1 MAKKDI
7 IVIGGS
13 AGCHSPLRQI
23 LSDLPPDLPASVFI
37 ATHVPTHTP
46 GYLSEVLEMT
56 SSLPVTRAVNGQAIE
71 RGCVYVAVPD
81 HHLLVIDGTV
91 RLGNGPRENLTRPA
105 IDPLFRSAALSYGPR
120 VVGLILSGMLNDGAS
135 GLKAIKACGGTA
147 VVQHPLDADAD
158 QMPLSALEVVEPDL
172 IAAASDIGQLLV
184 EIVSEDAGRTP
195 QSPEDLALEVEIAG
209 GERLGAENLRKI
221 ADPSALSG
229 PDCQGVLSEVRGEQP
244 LRYRCQ
250 TGHAYTADVLETRAE
265 QVGEA
270 PQIALR
276 VMEERVTL
284 ATRMAQDARRTGRR
298 VVAEIYKSRAQE
310 YTRYAATLRQ
320 AAVASLRD
328 RGLMAQQG

>member
-56 SSLPVTRAVNGQAIE
+56 SSLPVTRAVDGQAIE

-158 QMPLSALEVVEPDL
+158 QMPLSALEVVEPDR

-195 QSPEDLALEVEIAG
+195 QGPEDLALEVEIAG
-209 GERLGAENLRKI
+209 
-221 ADPSALSG
+221 
-229 PDCQGVLSEVRGEQP
+229 RGEVGRRKSSQNRRPKRAELSRLPGGP
-244 LRYRCQ
+244 LRS
-250 TGHAYTADVLETRAE
+250 
-265 QVGEA
+265 
-270 PQIALR
+270 
-276 VMEERVTL
+276 
-284 ATRMAQDARRTGRR
+284 ARG
-298 VVAEIYKSRAQE
+298 
-310 YTRYAATLRQ
+310 AA
-320 AAVASLRD
+320 ASLSLPD
-328 RGLMAQQG
+328 RTRLHG